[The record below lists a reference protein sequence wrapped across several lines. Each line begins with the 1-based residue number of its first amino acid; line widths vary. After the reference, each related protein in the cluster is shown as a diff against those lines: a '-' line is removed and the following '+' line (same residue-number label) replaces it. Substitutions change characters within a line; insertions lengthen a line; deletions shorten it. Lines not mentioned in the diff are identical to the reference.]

1 MHFLAKLPSRS
12 QNLIAWALALIAIAL
27 LGILRSSTEAEYAFA
42 SAVIIP
48 VCMVAWT
55 GGFKHG
61 FVVSTLAVVMWILA
75 DLLSDRQ
82 FAEVWVP
89 WVNGLTRL
97 TTYGFVAYMTAW
109 VRTLL
114 TDVVE
119 LATRDAL
126 TGLLNRRAFFELGE
140 AEVSR
145 ARRYGHPLAVIFLDL
160 DNFKQLNDTQGH
172 DAGDAALMEVAAA
185 LKQTLRTT
193 DHIAR
198 LGGDEFAILLPEI
211 GHEAAT
217 EAGTKI
223 ANAVA
228 TALSVFKGV
237 SVSIGIAWFE
247 GRHGDF
253 PGMLKAADA
262 LMYEIKQSGKCGV
275 RTQSFHATN
284 TDGLSPPKL

>member
-1 MHFLAKLPSRS
+1 MRLLAKLSSLRH
-12 QNLIAWALALIAIAL
+12 NLVAWVFALIVIAL

-42 SAVIIP
+42 SVVIIP
-48 VCMVAWT
+48 VCLVAWT

-61 FVVSTLAVVMWILA
+61 AVVSALAVVMWILA
-75 DLLSDRQ
+75 DLLSGRQ

-97 TTYGFVAYMTAW
+97 ATYGFVAYMTAW

-126 TGLLNRRAFFELGE
+126 TGLLNRRAFFDLGE

-145 ARRYGHPLAVIFLDL
+145 ARRYGHPLAVMFLDL
-160 DNFKQLNDTQGH
+160 DNFKHLNDTQGH
-172 DAGDAALMEVAAA
+172 DVGDAALKEVAAA

-211 GHEAAT
+211 GHEAVT

-223 ANAVA
+223 ANAVT
-228 TALSVFKGV
+228 TALTAFKEV
-237 SVSIGIAWFE
+237 SASIGVAWFE
-247 GRHGDF
+247 GQHGDF

-275 RTQSFHATN
+275 CTRSFHATN
-284 TDGLSPPKL
+284 IDGFTPSKR